1 MNPSD
6 SLYSINLKKYKD
18 SKNLKR
24 EALHRDYLAKCV

>member
-6 SLYSINLKKYKD
+6 SLHSINLKRCKD

-24 EALHRDYLAKCV
+24 EALHRDYVAKCV